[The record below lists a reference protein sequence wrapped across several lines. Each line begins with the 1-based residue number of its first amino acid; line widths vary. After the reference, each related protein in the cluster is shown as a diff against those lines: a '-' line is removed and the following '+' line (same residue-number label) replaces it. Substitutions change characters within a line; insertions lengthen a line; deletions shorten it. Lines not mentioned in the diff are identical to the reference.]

1 MVRQMQKTGHE
12 KARDQGAARA
22 GHAEAGYNL
31 VILVFLILLVNIA
44 IATALP
50 SWSKAIQRDKEE
62 ELIFRGMQ
70 YAEAIRIF
78 QSRFGRAPV
87 RLEELL
93 EVEPRSIR
101 QLYPNP
107 MTEDGAW
114 GLLMQGG
121 APGAGQVP
129 RVAPPGGDPSQPG
142 GGREP
147 MAPGDPR
154 RLQALQSPPPGAGG
168 GPGAG
173 GPNRGGAIVA
183 VPPSKE
189 LDVFG
194 RRRVQTTTGPIV
206 GVYAAV
212 GETALRTFFGK
223 SDYES
228 WYFTVDLVPVP
239 VMTGGEAP
247 MPRANSGLIGRPFR
261 EDLQPQLPGTGF
273 RPQGQELT
281 GAGAPA
287 PFGQRPDPSA
297 NQTKENQ
304 EPREP

>member
-1 MVRQMQKTGHE
+1 VIAVKETLRAMEPGP
-12 KARDQGAARA
+12 GAAA
-22 GHAEAGYNL
+22 PGQTEAGYNL
-31 VILVFLILLVNIA
+31 VILVFFILLANIA
-44 IATALP
+44 IAAALP
-50 SWSKAIQRDKEE
+50 TWSKAIQRDKEE

-101 QLYPNP
+101 QLFPNP

-114 GLLMQGG
+114 GLLLQGG

-129 RVAPPGGDPSQPG
+129 RVAPPGRNPNEP
-142 GGREP
+142 P

-154 RLQALQSPPPGAGG
+154 RLQGLPAAPPG
-168 GPGAG
+168 PGG

-194 RRRVQTTTGPIV
+194 GRRAQVTTGPIV

-212 GETALRTFFGK
+212 SEASLKTFFGK

-239 VMTGGEAP
+239 VMTGGDAP
-247 MPRANSGLIGRPFR
+247 LPRANSSLVGRPFR
-261 EDLQPQLPGTGF
+261 EDLQPQLPGAGF

-281 GAGAPA
+281 GASAPGSPA
-287 PFGQRPDPSA
+287 QRPEPSPA
-297 NQTKENQ
+297 DE
-304 EPREP
+304 REP